1 MAVAVP
7 HHISMFLRLCTQDKR
22 REQQDEICR
31 CGSTSGKGRMD
42 HDPDTGNVIQGSPG
56 TFRVLPEPQRSLGL
70 LMVAGVKS
78 SALHRAGELSCPT
91 LLSQHQAL
99 LLAQGSSPEGC
110 PLLSPLGSTFP

>member
-1 MAVAVP
+1 
-7 HHISMFLRLCTQDKR
+7 
-22 REQQDEICR
+22 
-31 CGSTSGKGRMD
+31 MD

-70 LMVAGVKS
+70 LMVARSEEQRPAQGRG
-78 SALHRAGELSCPT
+78 AELSHAAVTAP
-91 LLSQHQAL
+91 AL